1 MQVLCPEDVIGF
13 RYYSS
18 EHPQIRRCSMHLS
31 GASVFPEHD
40 PWVPNVNL
48 SVVKWLPCDVLT
60 KISSD
65 AQCRDVVWASDAQAP
80 EPGVGGPEVKMSHY
94 LQHKDIKSSPN
105 S

>member
-60 KISSD
+60 KIHLVPN
-65 AQCRDVVWASDAQAP
+65 AGMLFGQVTLRHP
-80 EPGVGGPEVKMSHY
+80 
-94 LQHKDIKSSPN
+94 SPAWVALKLK
-105 S
+105 